1 MAPRRGKKLKIVM
14 LLSIPFPPE
23 EGIGNYVCNLSR
35 KLVELGHK
43 VILVTRGGL
52 RTQILEFND
61 FVVFKLPFLMVYP
74 FHVDIH
80 GLFVKKF
87 VEHMQD
93 IGILHIHSPLPPSLC
108 NTKKIGGIVSTFHST
123 VYGASDKVELVDFHA
138 ILGRILGILSKRIE
152 SEIIKCSDVLTV
164 SSRSVA
170 FELANYYNLNPCDIM
185 VLGNAVDDTFL
196 QQCRSSAGRESDT
209 IIYVGRLAYG
219 KGLQDLIESMK
230 MVVAKRP
237 SSKLVIIGKG
247 PLLRRLIGRT
257 NELCL
262 RNNVEF
268 RGFVSHSELPFQYK
282 RASVFVMPSYYEGMP
297 TAILEAMA
305 CGLPVVATSVHGN
318 VDVVKNGITGI
329 LVPPKKPVELA
340 RAILYL
346 FDHPDLKY
354 KLGKRAQILVKE
366 RFTWNMVARRT
377 LDAYNIAKL

>member
-1 MAPRRGKKLKIVM
+1 LKIAM
-14 LLSIPFPPE
+14 LLSTPFPPE

-35 KLVELGHK
+35 KLVKLGHK
-43 VILVTRGGL
+43 IILVTRGGL

-61 FVVFKLPFLMVYP
+61 FVVFKLPFLIAYP

-93 IGILHIHSPLPPSLC
+93 IDILHIHSPLPPSLC
-108 NTKKIGGIVSTFHST
+108 NTKKVGGVVSTFHST
-123 VYGASDKVELVDFHA
+123 IYGASGKVELVDFHA
-138 ILGRILGILSKRIE
+138 ILGRILGILSKHIE

-185 VLGNAVDDTFL
+185 VLGNAVDETFL
-196 QQCRSSAGRESDT
+196 QQCHSPAARESDT
-209 IIYVGRLAYG
+209 IMYVGRLAYG

-247 PLLRRLIGRT
+247 PLLMRLINRT
-257 NELCL
+257 NELGL
-262 RNNVEF
+262 RDNVEF
-268 RGFVSHSELPFQYK
+268 KGFIAHSELPSQYT

-305 CGLPVVATSVHGN
+305 CGLPVVATFVHGN
-318 VDVVKNGITGI
+318 VDVVKNANTGL

-340 RAILYL
+340 DAILYL

-354 KLGKRAQILVKE
+354 EFGKRAQRLIKE
-366 RFTWNMVARRT
+366 RYTWDKVARKT
-377 LDAYNIAKL
+377 LDAYAISKS